1 MEILFDIDSENSGEL
16 HKILGFVDSDFTMLQ
31 VLPYLTKSSREIYY
45 LVGKPNYD
53 KAAEKYEDDDLEDPF
68 LNLLRY
74 TIALGAFRQLA
85 PLLDVSATTQGRV
98 FRADDH
104 LKAAFEWMIDKS
116 DDAMERSYY
125 ASIDEILTFIVET
138 QDYDTSPRIQN
149 VKELFV
155 NSLSVFQ
162 DFVSINDSHLLFF
175 KLAPS
180 LRLAEEQL
188 IKPRVNAKFVQYKEN
203 EDTPVNHLIK
213 NICVYFAMMDGLQKN
228 SVQLFPRGVLK
239 EVPNKTKYASASRV
253 DIESSSLYYRD
264 QLQGLLRDLELQIKK
279 ENMIISKKTPLSFTP
294 DDGFISM

>member
-1 MEILFDIDSENSGEL
+1 MEILFNINSENLGEL
-16 HKILGFVDSDFTMLQ
+16 HNILGFVDADFKIMQ
-31 VLPYLTKSSREIYY
+31 FLPYLSKSSREIYN
-45 LVGKPNYD
+45 LVGKSNYD
-53 KAAEKYEDDDLEDPF
+53 KAAAEYEDDNLEDPF

-74 TIALGAFRQLA
+74 TIALGAYRQLA

-125 ASIDEILTFIVET
+125 ASVDEILTFIVET
-138 QDYDTSPRIQN
+138 EGYETSPRVQN

-155 NSLSVFQ
+155 NSLAVFQ

-188 IKPRVNAKFVQYKEN
+188 IKPRVNAKFVEYKEADN
-203 EDTPVNHLIK
+203 TPVNHMIK

-253 DIESSSLYYRD
+253 DIESSTLYYRD
-264 QLQGLLRDLELQIKK
+264 QLQSLLRDLELQIRK
-279 ENMIISKKTPLSFTP
+279 ENMTVSKKTPLSFTP

>member
-1 MEILFDIDSENSGEL
+1 MDILFNINSENSGEL
-16 HKILGFVDSDFTMLQ
+16 HEILGFVDSDFTMVQ
-31 VLPYLTKSSREIYY
+31 VLPYLTKVSREIYN
-45 LVGKPNYD
+45 LVGKSNYD
-53 KAAEKYEDDDLEDPF
+53 NAAAKYEDGESEDPF

-85 PLLDVSATTQGRV
+85 PLLDVSTTTQGRV

-138 QDYDTSPRIQN
+138 EDYETSPRVQN

-155 NSLSVFQ
+155 NSLAIFQ

-180 LRLAEEQL
+180 LRLAENQL
-188 IKPRVNAKFVQYKEN
+188 IKPRVNAKFVEYKEG
-203 EDTPVNHLIK
+203 VNLPINHIIK

-253 DIESSSLYYRD
+253 DIESSTLYYRD
-264 QLQGLLRDLELQIKK
+264 QLQILLRDLEQQIRK